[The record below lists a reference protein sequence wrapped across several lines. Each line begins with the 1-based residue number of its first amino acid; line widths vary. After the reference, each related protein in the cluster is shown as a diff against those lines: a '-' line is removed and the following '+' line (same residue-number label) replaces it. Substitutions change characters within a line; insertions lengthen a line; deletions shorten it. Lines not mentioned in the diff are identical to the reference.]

1 MLFQILD
8 KVLNDYFIKN
18 DISLEDENNR
28 KAIINIII
36 TATNKKH
43 RVYND
48 VVNNP
53 DLAISIIDKAVAFA
67 KVFDSEVL
75 TIDHFI
81 DSFDSCDRIY
91 DSAKNDAIALLKKIK
106 DKKETEGNKVLI
118 IEFPKK

>member
-1 MLFQILD
+1 MKIIEKQLLIL
-8 KVLNDYFIKN
+8 LLQQLI
-18 DISLEDENNR
+18 
-28 KAIINIII
+28 
-36 TATNKKH
+36 KKH

-53 DLAISIIDKAVAFA
+53 DLAISIIDKAVAYA

-91 DSAKNDAIALLKKIK
+91 DTAKNDAIALLKKIK

>member
-36 TATNKKH
+36 AATNKKH

-53 DLAISIIDKAVAFA
+53 DLAISIIDKAVAYA
-67 KVFDSEVL
+67 KVFDSEVV

-106 DKKETEGNKVLI
+106 DKIKTEGNKVLI